1 MKETKT
7 IFFECPICKHLNESD
22 EVVVKNQMQAEN
34 VYGADVTINLQE
46 THEPVFCEK
55 CTTTLWP
62 KEYAPI
68 APKILNEKPK
78 PKRKKTT
85 KKTKKPLTKKKK
97 STIIDASKDKNEDIE
112 KN

>member
-1 MKETKT
+1 MKEIKT
-7 IFFECPICKHLNESD
+7 IFFECPICKHLTESED
-22 EVVVKNQMQAEN
+22 VVTQQIQAEN
-34 VYGADVTINLQE
+34 VYGADVMVNLQQ

-55 CTTTLWP
+55 CPVTLWP

-78 PKRKKTT
+78 PKTKKVT

-97 STIIDASKDKNEDIE
+97 STAKD
-112 KN
+112 

>member
-1 MKETKT
+1 MKEIKT
-7 IFFECPICKHLNESD
+7 IFFECPICKHLTESED
-22 EVVVKNQMQAEN
+22 VVTQQIQAEN
-34 VYGADVTINLQE
+34 VYGADVMVNLQQ

-55 CTTTLWP
+55 CTVTLWP

-78 PKRKKTT
+78 PKTKKVT